1 MEVLLN
7 SRLMVVGFSAFSP
20 TPEREAHGREAKA
33 SALAMTFVTSDFL
46 NCTEFPVAE
55 GLA

>member
-1 MEVLLN
+1 M
-7 SRLMVVGFSAFSP
+7 GFSAFSP
-20 TPEREAHGREAKA
+20 PPDLEREADGRPRKA

-46 NCTEFPVAE
+46 NWTEFPVAE